1 MKLGSSGTLPGAGG
15 LVDSEP
21 DSGVLEMIPP
31 SVKERLLRLQHEN
44 KKLKASAE
52 GNKSKAV
59 LQVTLWVAI
68 VTGGGEGSRRGN
80 GNTQVPRWL
89 IFLL

>member
-1 MKLGSSGTLPGAGG
+1 MFQRPFWLNPIPVHKVKLGASGGVTGTSG

-44 KKLKASAE
+44 KKLKSSASTASSADAD
-52 GNKSKAV
+52 KSKAV
-59 LQVTLWVAI
+59 LQVI
-68 VTGGGEGSRRGN
+68 
-80 GNTQVPRWL
+80 
-89 IFLL
+89 

>member
-59 LQVTLWVAI
+59 LQVTL
-68 VTGGGEGSRRGN
+68 
-80 GNTQVPRWL
+80 
-89 IFLL
+89 

>member
-1 MKLGSSGTLPGAGG
+1 MYIQVKLGGPGGVTGTGG

-44 KKLKASAE
+44 KKLKESSASSLSSD
-52 GNKSKAV
+52 GDKSKAV
-59 LQVTLWVAI
+59 LQVKCLISRCELVAI
-68 VTGGGEGSRRGN
+68 
-80 GNTQVPRWL
+80 L
-89 IFLL
+89 

>member
-1 MKLGSSGTLPGAGG
+1 MHQLLKIVFQVKLGAGGATGLGG

-44 KKLKASAE
+44 KKLKASSA
-52 GNKSKAV
+52 GSASADSDKSKAV
-59 LQVTLWVAI
+59 LQV
-68 VTGGGEGSRRGN
+68 
-80 GNTQVPRWL
+80 
-89 IFLL
+89 

>member
-1 MKLGSSGTLPGAGG
+1 MKLGGSGGVTGTSG

-44 KKLKASAE
+44 KKLKSSASAASSVD
-52 GNKSKAV
+52 GDKSKAV
-59 LQVTLWVAI
+59 LQVI
-68 VTGGGEGSRRGN
+68 
-80 GNTQVPRWL
+80 
-89 IFLL
+89 